1 MSSVCSSI
9 WMNNPFYFR
18 SEGMYPKFNSC
29 LTLFPEFSWR
39 ILWWTTSFHVNG
51 MLDKNLK
58 TARQITIHAKIAG
71 PILKLSKIFLLHYL
85 ADSYYTE
92 IKKESSIG
100 RFMCAYSYEFFCL
113 PVSFFSFKSTFS
125 VSLVLPSLHL
135 CKNHKTLDL
144 IMILQHNL
152 TSKMVTQLSN
162 HYSTWCNGIT
172 RFKWSNQWEIQQ
184 KLSTDPIH
192 GPPVWSK
199 KADLLCI
206 SGMQRRLI
214 RYGAIV
220 RHRL

>member
-1 MSSVCSSI
+1 
-9 WMNNPFYFR
+9 
-18 SEGMYPKFNSC
+18 
-29 LTLFPEFSWR
+29 
-39 ILWWTTSFHVNG
+39 

-92 IKKESSIG
+92 IKKESSID

-162 HYSTWCNGIT
+162 QYSTWCNGIT
-172 RFKWSNQWEIQQ
+172 RFRWSNQWEIQQ
-184 KLSTDPIH
+184 KLSTKPDSWSAILIH
-192 GPPVWSK
+192 KSWPSLHLWDAEKVDTLWCCP
-199 KADLLCI
+199 LLAHETPMLKLNPFPCT
-206 SGMQRRLI
+206 
-214 RYGAIV
+214 
-220 RHRL
+220 